1 MQFCV
6 TEHNLPML
14 ADINEC
20 VLETHNCDVNAECR
34 NTIGSFNC
42 SCNTGYSGDGVN
54 CSKFITVVCTVHFL
68 IAILSLC
75 VLLCSLPQWRS
86 PLTEWQ

>member
-1 MQFCV
+1 MQFRV
-6 TEHNLPML
+6 TEHHLPML

-54 CSKFITVVCTVHFL
+54 CSTFITVVCTVHFNCNFKL
-68 IAILSLC
+68 VCAFM
-75 VLLCSLPQWRS
+75 
-86 PLTEWQ
+86 